1 MTPLERAARALA
13 DVTIFWD
20 ETYDGAFV
28 VKGDPTRYATNAEAE
43 KAQAKAQVRAVI
55 EAIREPSEAMVQAYA
70 DGIDKD
76 ACISPEAY
84 WIRDDGFSA
93 MIDALLEEGA

>member
-1 MTPLERAARALA
+1 MTPIERAARVIAELA
-13 DVTIFWD
+13 GGGPWERMSEPHRESYID
-20 ETYDGAFV
+20 EA
-28 VKGDPTRYATNAEAE
+28 
-43 KAQAKAQVRAVI
+43 RAVI
-55 EAIREPSEAMVQAYA
+55 AAIREPSEAMVQAYA

>member
-1 MTPLERAARALA
+1 MTPLERAARALS
-13 DVTIFWD
+13 
-20 ETYDGAFV
+20 DG
-28 VKGDPTRYATNAEAE
+28 PHPSECCWE
-43 KAQAKAQVRAVI
+43 KARAVI